1 MSLRLTNKKKH
12 HARHL
17 PGLAMMNASGVTCSG
32 LRFAGECGDANPRLT
47 RADWGPPRRV
57 TRDGDKGA
65 RALR

>member
-1 MSLRLTNKKKH
+1 
-12 HARHL
+12 
-17 PGLAMMNASGVTCSG
+17 MMNASGVTCSG